1 MQMHNPPHPGTF
13 IEGVYLEPR
22 ALSIHRA
29 ATGGWQKPRVAPGM
43 TQIIG
48 RRAMIWK
55 IGTNSFWI
63 SIENSPQMI
72 VPAVAELAS
81 LLLLEAP

>member
-29 ATGGWQKPRVAPGM
+29 ATGGWQKPRVA
-43 TQIIG
+43 
-48 RRAMIWK
+48 
-55 IGTNSFWI
+55 
-63 SIENSPQMI
+63 
-72 VPAVAELAS
+72 
-81 LLLLEAP
+81 